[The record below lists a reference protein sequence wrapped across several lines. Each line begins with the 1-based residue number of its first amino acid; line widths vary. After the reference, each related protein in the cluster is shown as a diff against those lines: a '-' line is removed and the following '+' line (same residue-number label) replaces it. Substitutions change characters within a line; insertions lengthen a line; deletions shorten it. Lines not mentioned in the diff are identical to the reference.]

1 MSQGTS
7 MTNIFAL
14 GWDDGGDAWNWRRH
28 LFVWEKE
35 LVVECTTL
43 LNMVTLQVRVVIIGN
58 RN

>member
-1 MSQGTS
+1 